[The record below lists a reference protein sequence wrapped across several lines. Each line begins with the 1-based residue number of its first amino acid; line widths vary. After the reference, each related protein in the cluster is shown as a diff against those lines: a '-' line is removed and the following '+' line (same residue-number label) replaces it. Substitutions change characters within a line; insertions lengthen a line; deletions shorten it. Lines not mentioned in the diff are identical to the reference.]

1 MSKKIFKVL
10 CPMEGRNGVKYWS
23 RLGSGFT
30 NKDESINVYLDVIPF
45 NKTNVTIQLRE
56 VTEEEQR
63 RDAERRA
70 ATDRGGA
77 SASMAGPAGSDNS
90 TASGSAPF

>member
-10 CPMEGRNGVKYWS
+10 CPMEGRNGTKYWS
-23 RLGSGFT
+23 RLGSGFS
-30 NKDESINVYLDVIPF
+30 NRDESINIYLDVIPF
-45 NKTNVTIQLRE
+45 GKTNVHFQLRE

-70 ATDRGGA
+70 ALDHGGA
-77 SASMAGPAGSDNS
+77 GTSMSLASRDDF
-90 TASGSAPF
+90 TAPGATAL

>member
-10 CPMEGRNGVKYWS
+10 CPMEGRNGTKYWS
-23 RLGSGFT
+23 RLGSGFS
-30 NKDESINVYLDVIPF
+30 NRDESINIYLDVIPF
-45 NKTNVTIQLRE
+45 GKTNVHFQLRE

-70 ATDRGGA
+70 AHDRAGA
-77 SASMAGPAGSDNS
+77 GTSMPLASRDDY
-90 TASGSAPF
+90 TAPGAATL